1 MIEPFCMIN
10 CGTIIVNRALQ
21 DTADDDDDDDDVGT
35 KINRQNLTLRFAS
48 YRHKPPRLL
57 AVVEEVRR
65 SYHLTNRRPS
75 RSFNGH
81 SNINKTTLIQ
91 GRG

>member
-1 MIEPFCMIN
+1 MIN
-10 CGTIIVNRALQ
+10 SGTIIVNRALE
-21 DTADDDDDDDDVGT
+21 DAAEDVDDLNEQ
-35 KINRQNLTLRFAS
+35 KPINLNLRFAS

-91 GRG
+91 GND